1 MKTITFLL
9 PVRIDNDDRLDNVN
23 TCLKYL
29 TTNYPESE
37 IILVE
42 DDETMKCKKFEDVYR
57 IRYHFRQNNKSF
69 SRAKNINYGL
79 QMASNVFF
87 AVWDVDC
94 LIHPEQMKQANKILS
109 ERKIHIVLPHNEIF
123 VNLKGSLKKKIADT
137 LKLEEV
143 PHFKK
148 LPKTSPSKN
157 MEIYPIPSGVVV
169 FNRNSLLRIGGF
181 NKKMISY
188 GWEDIEVL
196 KRAEKLGMYY
206 FSLSFG
212 NIIHLDHERGKDS
225 RVNEQY
231 EKNKSEF
238 LKVKSMS
245 KTQLT
250 TYINEEL
257 SLDKEMYA
265 LDYAFLKKINRTN
278 RKSLSLAKFYINR
291 MMRKVNT
298 NKLPVNF

>member
-42 DDETMKCKKFEDVYR
+42 DDKTMKCEKFEDMYS
-57 IRYHFRQNNKSF
+57 IRYFFRKNQNSF
-69 SRAKNINYGL
+69 SRAQNINFGL
-79 QMASNVFF
+79 QMASNIFF

-94 LIHPEQMKQANKILS
+94 LIQPEQMRIANKMLLQG
-109 ERKIHIVLPHNEIF
+109 KVHIVLPHNEIF
-123 VNLKGSLKKKIADT
+123 VNIKGGLKEKIART
-137 LKLEEV
+137 LQLNEV
-143 PHFKK
+143 PQFKK
-148 LPKTSPSKN
+148 LPKNPPSEN
-157 MEIYPIPSGVVV
+157 VEVYPIPSGVVV
-169 FNRNSLLRIGGF
+169 FNKNSLLHIGGF

-206 FSLSFG
+206 WSLSFG
-212 NIIHLDHERGKDS
+212 NIIHLDHKRGKDS

-231 EKNKSEF
+231 AKNKSEF
-238 LKVKSMS
+238 LKVKSMT
-245 KTQLT
+245 KKQLT
-250 TYINEEL
+250 TYINDEL
-257 SLDKEMYA
+257 SLNKELYR
-265 LDYAFLKKINRTN
+265 LDNAFLKKINRRN

-291 MMRKVNT
+291 MMRKINT
-298 NKLPVNF
+298 NQFPVHF